1 MPSTAGAITLTRMS
15 AAALRQAFFQLPE
28 SEQASLLDDL
38 IVGSCDAAWEV
49 RLAPEMEDRVDA
61 VERGE
66 MNLHGADEVM
76 REMRSRLRP

>member
-1 MPSTAGAITLTRMS
+1 MS

-28 SEQASLLDDL
+28 SEQATLLDDL
-38 IVGSCDAAWEV
+38 IVGSCDATWEA

-66 MNLHGADEVM
+66 MNLHEAKDVMGVM
-76 REMRSRLRP
+76 RARLHP

>member
-28 SEQASLLDDL
+28 SEQAALLDDL
-38 IVGSCDAAWEV
+38 IVGSCDAAWEA

-66 MNLHGADEVM
+66 MNLHGADEVLH
-76 REMRSRLRP
+76 EMRSRLRP